1 MNETFSRHERE
12 RRIIHW
18 IVRSVQAILI
28 IALLIYPAD
37 WLVWKVQTFFGG
49 GVSSVQVSHVTTV
62 DLKGNKEAYYP
73 DEGLDTVACSRSLF
87 PQGGSSA
94 CWWLRRHP
102 EIVEHY

>member
-1 MNETFSRHERE
+1 MDEDRE
-12 RRIIHW
+12 RRVIHW
-18 IVRSVQAILI
+18 IVRSIQALLI
-28 IALLIYPAD
+28 AALLIYPAD
-37 WLVWKVQTFFGG
+37 WMIWKAQTLLGG
-49 GVSSVQVSHVTTV
+49 GIGSVQVSHVTIA

-73 DEGLDTVACSRSLF
+73 DEGLETVPCSRSLF

>member
-1 MNETFSRHERE
+1 MNEALAVNEARE
-12 RRIIHW
+12 RRVIHW
-18 IVRSVQAILI
+18 IVRSAQVLLAA
-28 IALLIYPAD
+28 ALLVYPAD
-37 WLVWKVQTFFGG
+37 WLIWKAQTLFGG
-49 GVSSVQVSHVTTV
+49 GMGSVEVSHVTIA

-73 DEGLDTVACSRSLF
+73 DGLNTIACSRSLF